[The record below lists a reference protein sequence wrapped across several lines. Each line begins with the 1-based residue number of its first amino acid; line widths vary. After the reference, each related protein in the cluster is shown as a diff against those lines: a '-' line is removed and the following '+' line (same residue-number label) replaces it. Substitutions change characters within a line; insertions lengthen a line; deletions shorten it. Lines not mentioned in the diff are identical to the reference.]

1 MNIEEKNINE
11 STLVTDIV
19 TQDYRT
25 ADVFLKYDIDFCC
38 GGKLPLEMACKAR
51 GLDTET
57 VMKEL
62 RRATRNNSSEI
73 NFEFDNWG
81 LDFLADFILNIHHR
95 YLEKA
100 LPETN
105 EYVNRFLFGHRKKFP
120 ELEELEKI
128 MKKMMKEIPPHMKK
142 EEEIIFPYIKQIYHA
157 FQHTESYASLLIRT
171 LRKPVEEVM
180 QGEHESVGKQLH
192 RMREITNNY
201 TLPEKPCITH
211 RVTFSKL
218 QELDNNLVQH
228 IHLENNILFPKAIAM
243 EKELLMTK
251 G

>member
-1 MNIEEKNINE
+1 MSIDTLKLDS
-11 STLVTDIV
+11 STFVTEIV
-19 TQDYRT
+19 KFDYRA

-38 GGKLPLEMACKAR
+38 GGKLPLDMACQAR
-51 GLDTET
+51 GLNTET
-57 VMKEL
+57 VLKEL
-62 RRATRNNSSEI
+62 KKILKHNASSI
-73 NFEFDNWG
+73 VLEFDDWS
-81 LDFLADFILNIHHR
+81 LDFLADYILNIHHR

-105 EYVNRFLFGHRKKFP
+105 EYVNRFLLGHRKKFP
-120 ELEELEKI
+120 ELAELEKI
-128 MKKMMKEIPPHMKK
+128 MMRMMKEIPPHMKK

-157 FQHTESYASLLIRT
+157 FQHKESYASLLIRT

-192 RMREITNNY
+192 RMRDITNNY

-243 EKELLMTK
+243 EKELLFQE
-251 G
+251 

>member
-1 MNIEEKNINE
+1 MSLENINFNE
-11 STLVTDIV
+11 SSFVTEIV
-19 TQDYRT
+19 TQDYRA
-25 ADVFLKYDIDFCC
+25 ADVFLKYGIDFCC

-51 GLDTET
+51 DLDAAT
-57 VMKEL
+57 VLKEL
-62 RRATRNNSSEI
+62 RHALRKTSSNI
-73 NFEFDNWG
+73 IFEFDDWG
-81 LDFLADFILNIHHR
+81 LDFLADYILNIHHR

-100 LPETN
+100 LPEAN
-105 EYVNRFLFGHRKKFP
+105 EYVNRFLLGHRKKYP
-120 ELEELEKI
+120 ELAELEII

-157 FQHTESYASLLIRT
+157 FQHKESYASLLIRT

-180 QGEHESVGKQLH
+180 QGEHEAVGKQLH

-201 TLPEKPCITH
+201 TLPEKPCVTH

-218 QELDNNLVQH
+218 QELDINLVQH

-243 EKELLMTK
+243 EKKLLFQE
-251 G
+251 

>member
-1 MNIEEKNINE
+1 MNNE
-11 STLVTDIV
+11 TIKFDAYSFVTDIV
-19 TQDYRT
+19 TQDYRA
-25 ADVFLKYDIDFCC
+25 ADVFLKFDIDFCC

-51 GLDTET
+51 DLQPET
-57 VMKEL
+57 VLKEL
-62 RRATRNNSSEI
+62 RHAVRKNSLSI
-73 NFEFDNWG
+73 AYEFDNWG
-81 LDFLADFILNIHHR
+81 LDFLADYILNIHHR

-100 LPETN
+100 LPEAN
-105 EYVNRFLFGHRKKFP
+105 EYVNRFLLGHSKKFP
-120 ELEELEKI
+120 ELVELEKI
-128 MKKMMKEIPPHMKK
+128 MKRMMREIPPHMKK

-157 FQHTESYASLLIRT
+157 FQHKESYASLLIRT

-201 TLPEKPCITH
+201 VLPEKPCVTH

-243 EKELLMTK
+243 EKELLFQE
-251 G
+251 